1 MVSID
6 IKPEHMEQLSKAS
19 QELNVPMQDLID
31 NIFDNFFEFRLPSIM
46 ELRKELRDK
55 EPS

>member
-6 IKPEHMEQLSKAS
+6 IKPEHMEQLSHAS

-31 NIFDNFFEFRLPSIM
+31 NMFDNFFEFRLPAVM
-46 ELRKELRDK
+46 ELRKELKDN
-55 EPS
+55 E